1 MSLFVGHRFAQQLY
15 GAQLRLMRWKAVMPR
30 WNSGSACGLCCPTQ
44 TLSLCGD
51 LVSVVRLGI
60 ACGFWLG
67 QIESLFWDIAN
78 AHPFQL
84 FLVLFH
90 NGLFLSC

>member
-1 MSLFVGHRFAQQLY
+1 MML
-15 GAQLRLMRWKAVMPR
+15 R

-51 LVSVVRLGI
+51 LVAVVHLGI
-60 ACGFWLG
+60 ACGFWLE
-67 QIESLFWDIAN
+67 QIELLFWHITFYKGGIAN
-78 AHPFQL
+78 AHPFKL